1 MKRLVTLNND
11 LKDHLE
17 DLESCILSTSE
28 QINDRLEDI
37 HKQMSDLHQEIHAN
51 IDLVKEKRR
60 LNAPETNQ
68 FIKILGEDVK

>member
-1 MKRLVTLNND
+1 
-11 LKDHLE
+11 
-17 DLESCILSTSE
+17 
-28 QINDRLEDI
+28 
-37 HKQMSDLHQEIHAN
+37 MSDLHQEIHAN